1 ALDAG
6 ADRDLVWRRL
16 DGAFARHGDG
26 ALWRLFVVGERDPA
40 YGRGCRSKKGKHGK
54 EIFARHR
61 CHGDPSRVWALSFV
75 SQHEASPRDERP
87 CFDLFAED
95 EEVCYEAEI
104 GNARFS
110 LKYRRDKSSSW
121 PDLSSGLTRG
131 LSRPSTSLIF

>member
-1 ALDAG
+1 
-6 ADRDLVWRRL
+6 
-16 DGAFARHGDG
+16 
-26 ALWRLFVVGERDPA
+26 
-40 YGRGCRSKKGKHGK
+40 
-54 EIFARHR
+54 
-61 CHGDPSRVWALSFV
+61 V
-75 SQHEASPRDERP
+75 SQPEASPRDERP

-131 LSRPSTSLIF
+131 LSRPSTSLIFWRRIVDARDKRGHDKEV